1 MGWMAGFIPSM
12 TPLVDL
18 RENQLRIPPRSSRT
32 VAATLFIRGTLECA
46 TQPGHRSSPRAA
58 DSPPGMGQAARSAS
72 AIARARAASGR
83 SDMSDAFLAARRP
96 VRSPGLFSQRYLVP
110 LGSRPPSADDFASAR
125 LTRSA
130 SRGASR
136 MTWRRSTA
144 WEALGVAPAHPGEH
158 GAAMSR
164 ATSET
169 AGASPPCAS
178 SWAQGLAGA
187 PRPRPSAS
195 RRREAAAEAVA
206 PDMTAA
212 IARASK
218 GAARC
223 ELGRTSQ
230 GARTVRA
237 PCPGQP
243 ARGTAQRTIVPCRQT
258 PRWRQARPRESR
270 APRGAPHTGRG
281 TAAPRLR
288 ATPRV
293 QLVGAPV
300 RLEPGV
306 GDLPGV
312 AGAHRPLEGP
322 GRHPRLGVRVGTS
335 RRAGPRADIVPL
347 AGLGPIRPGVC

>member
-1 MGWMAGFIPSM
+1 MG
-12 TPLVDL
+12 
-18 RENQLRIPPRSSRT
+18 
-32 VAATLFIRGTLECA
+32 
-46 TQPGHRSSPRAA
+46 RAA
-58 DSPPGMGQAARSAS
+58 RGAS

-83 SDMSDAFLAARRP
+83 SDVGDAFLAAWRP
-96 VRSPGLFSQRYLVP
+96 ARFPGLFGRRYLVP
-110 LGSRPPSADDFASAR
+110 PSGRLLSADDFASAR

-144 WEALGVAPAHPGEH
+144 WEALGVAPAHPSEH

-164 ATSET
+164 ATSGT

-212 IARASK
+212 IACASK

-223 ELGRTSQ
+223 EFGRASQ
-230 GARTVRA
+230 GVRTVRA

-243 ARGTAQRTIVPCRQT
+243 ARGTAQWTIVPCRQT
-258 PRWRQARPRESR
+258 PRWRQARPSESR

-288 ATPRV
+288 ATPAC
-293 QLVGAPV
+293 GSSAPSCGSNQASAASQAS
-300 RLEPGV
+300 P
-306 GDLPGV
+306 
-312 AGAHRPLEGP
+312 
-322 GRHPRLGVRVGTS
+322 
-335 RRAGPRADIVPL
+335 
-347 AGLGPIRPGVC
+347 GPIDLSKGPASIPA

>member
-1 MGWMAGFIPSM
+1 MKSARPRKPRAALFMGWMAGFIPSM

-18 RENQLRIPPRSSRT
+18 RESQLRIPPRSSRT
-32 VAATLFIRGTLECA
+32 VAATLFICGTLECA

-83 SDMSDAFLAARRP
+83 SGMSDAFLAAWRP

-144 WEALGVAPAHPGEH
+144 WEALGIAPAHPGEH

-178 SWAQGLAGA
+178 SWAQGRRRGRGARHDRRDRPRLEGGGEVRARSHLPGRADGARAVPRAAGA
-187 PRPRPSAS
+187 RHGAADDRPVPPD
-195 RRREAAAEAVA
+195 AEVA
-206 PDMTAA
+206 PGAPA
-212 IARASK
+212 RVARA
-218 GAARC
+218 A
-223 ELGRTSQ
+223 GRP
-230 GARTVRA
+230 AHRA
-237 PCPGQP
+237 GHGGP
-243 ARGTAQRTIVPCRQT
+243 APAGD
-258 PRWRQARPRESR
+258 
-270 APRGAPHTGRG
+270 
-281 TAAPRLR
+281 
-288 ATPRV
+288 PRV

-312 AGAHRPLEGP
+312 AEAHRPLEGP
-322 GRHPRLGVRVGTS
+322 GRHPRLSVHVGTS
-335 RRAGPRADIVPL
+335 RRADPRADIVPL